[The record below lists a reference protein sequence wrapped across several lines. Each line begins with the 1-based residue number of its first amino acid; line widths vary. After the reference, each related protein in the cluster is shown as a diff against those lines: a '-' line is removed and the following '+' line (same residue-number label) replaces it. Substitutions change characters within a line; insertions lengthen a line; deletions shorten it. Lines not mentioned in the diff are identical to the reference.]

1 MIINNINI
9 NVDNLSDWSDRIL
22 QNTIKSISDECFIR
36 LIENELNRR
45 REIRSINKRY
55 EKGKEFILDSYGR
68 KSI

>member
-1 MIINNINI
+1 MIINNIKI
-9 NVDNLSDWSDRIL
+9 NVDNLSDWPDRIL
-22 QNTIKSISDECFIR
+22 QNTIKSISDECFIK

>member
-1 MIINNINI
+1 MIVNNINI
-9 NVDNLSDWSDRIL
+9 NTDNLQDWSDKIL
-22 QNTIKSISDECFIR
+22 QNTAKSISDECFIK

>member
-9 NVDNLSDWSDRIL
+9 NVDNLSDWPDRIL
-22 QNTIKSISDECFIR
+22 QNTIKSISDECFTK